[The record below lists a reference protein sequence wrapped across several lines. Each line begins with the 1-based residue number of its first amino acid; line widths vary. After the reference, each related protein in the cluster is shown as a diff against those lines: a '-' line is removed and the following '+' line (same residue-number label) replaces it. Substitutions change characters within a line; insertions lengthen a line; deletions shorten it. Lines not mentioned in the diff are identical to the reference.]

1 MYLSKILTTK
11 SLAEIGDNFGGKNH
25 ATVIHA
31 VKTVE
36 KLMAQDLELAS
47 EVRIIEESLTK

>member
-11 SLAEIGDNFGGKNH
+11 SLPDIGSCFGGKNH

-31 VKTVE
+31 FKTVAKLMLQDATFASNVKSIEE
-36 KLMAQDLELAS
+36 KLS
-47 EVRIIEESLTK
+47 R